1 MLISIFSFD
10 KIDISNII
18 SSSTVLL
25 LGISIIWFVIRKIRS
40 EMRTESD
47 LQKKQRLI
55 KKVLYPIVSLLIFI
69 WLKINLPDI
78 LPDGSVSSNISQFIS
93 IAIIGAI
100 AWISIS
106 VIHVMKVI
114 LMKRFDLTEK
124 DNLRARKF
132 ATQFKI
138 IERILIFI
146 IIFVA
151 ISAALMTFAS
161 IRKLGVSLF
170 ASAGVAGIILGLA
183 AQKGIGTILAGFQ
196 IAITQP
202 IRIDDVVIVEG
213 EWGWIEEITLTY
225 VVIRI
230 WDKRR
235 LVVPTTYFLDKPF
248 ENWTRNSADI
258 LGTVYIYADYK
269 VPVDQLRKELKRIL
283 GMTNLWDG
291 NVSNIQITD
300 ARENTLEMRI
310 LVSAADS
317 PTAWDLRV
325 YIREKM
331 IDFLQKNYP
340 DTLPRTRINILKKE
354 NENDLT

>member
-1 MLISIFSFD
+1 MIGSIFNFD
-10 KIDISNII
+10 RINLGNII
-18 SSSTVLL
+18 ISSTVLL
-25 LGISIIWFVIRKIRS
+25 VGISIIWFFIRKIRS
-40 EMRTESD
+40 ELRAEPD
-47 LQKKQRLI
+47 LQRRHRLI
-55 KKVLYPIVSLLIFI
+55 QKVLYPIITMLILI
-69 WLKINLPDI
+69 ALKINLRDV
-78 LPDGSVSSNISQFIS
+78 LPVESVFSSTNQFIN
-93 IAIIGAI
+93 IAIIASI

-106 VIHVMKVI
+106 AVNILRVI

-132 ATQFKI
+132 ATQFRI
-138 IERILIFI
+138 IERILVFV

-151 ISAALMTFAS
+151 ISAALMTFES

-225 VVIRI
+225 VVVKI
-230 WDKRR
+230 WDLRR
-235 LVVPTTYFLDKPF
+235 LVLPTTYFMETPF
-248 ENWTRNSADI
+248 ENWTRNSAEI
-258 LGTVYIYADYK
+258 LGTVFIYADYM
-269 VPVDQLRKELKRIL
+269 VPVDKLREELSRVLAK
-283 GMTNLWDG
+283 TDLWDG
-291 NVSNIQITD
+291 IVSNIQVTD
-300 ARENTLEMRI
+300 AKEHSLEMRI
-310 LVSAADS
+310 LVSAVDS

-325 YIREKM
+325 YVREKM

-340 DTLPRTRINILKKE
+340 DSLPRTRIDLSKEPFKKG
-354 NENDLT
+354 LT